1 MVQRPLSTNRRAKL
15 ALLPCAAALMV
26 ACQESGPAQQAA
38 GELPPA
44 DQLLLAAAKVALPP
58 AGVSPADL
66 PDRESQ
72 GAHLVAQ
79 YCVHCHDLPT
89 PGSHSATDWPRYI
102 RRMWV
107 RTEGLQGSYDIPVP
121 TRGERQIILQYL
133 MDHALQVSSEL
144 PAGAGRDFFRQTCGD
159 CHELPDPKQH
169 SPDDWVAVVRR
180 MMDHMQTMLGSTLT
194 PDQYSRI
201 VLYLET
207 ASR

>member
-1 MVQRPLSTNRRAKL
+1 MVQHPLSKHRRTKL
-15 ALLPCAAALMV
+15 AVFPLVATLLV
-26 ACQESGPAQQAA
+26 ACQESGPTVQAA
-38 GELPPA
+38 EELPPA

-58 AGVSPADL
+58 AGVTAADL
-66 PDRESQ
+66 PDPESQ
-72 GAHLVAQ
+72 GAKLVPQ
-79 YCVHCHDLPT
+79 YCAYCHNLPT
-89 PGSHSATDWPRYI
+89 PASHSATDWPRYV

-121 TRGERQIILQYL
+121 TRGERQLMLQYL
-133 MDHALQVSSEL
+133 MDHALQVSLEL
-144 PAGAGRDFFRQTCGD
+144 PAGTGRDFFRQTCGD

-169 SPDDWVAVVRR
+169 SPEDWVAVVRR

-194 PDQYSRI
+194 PDEYSRI

>member
-1 MVQRPLSTNRRAKL
+1 MVQRPLSTNRRARL
-15 ALLPCAAALMV
+15 ALVPFAAALLV
-26 ACQESGPAQQAA
+26 ACQESGPAGQAP
-38 GELPPA
+38 GVLPPA

-58 AGVSPADL
+58 AGVTPADL
-66 PDRESQ
+66 PDAESQ
-72 GAHLVAQ
+72 GANLVAQ
-79 YCVHCHDLPT
+79 YCAYCHDLPT
-89 PGSHSATDWPRYI
+89 PGSHSATDWPRYM

-107 RTEGLQGSYDIPVP
+107 RTEGLHESYEIPVP
-121 TRGERQIILQYL
+121 TRGERQIMLQYM

-144 PAGAGRDFFRQTCGD
+144 PAVAGRDFFTQTCGD